1 MLSFEQALEK
11 LLAAAQPVE
20 EVRSLPLTAA
30 AGRILALAQQLTVA
44 VPPLDNSAM
53 DGYAVRTADVTAA
66 GVCLPVSQRIPAGT
80 VGTTLQPGTAA
91 RIFTGAPVP
100 AGADAVIMQELCE
113 HGENGV
119 VINHVPRPEENIR
132 RAGEDIAVGAD
143 ILKPG
148 IKLRPQDIALAASA
162 GLPEL
167 PVYRRV
173 RVGVFFTGD
182 ELVQPGEPL
191 PPGAIYNSNRYAL
204 RALLEGMGCEVRDLG
219 TVPDNLDATRDA
231 LRRAAADNDLI
242 ITSGGV
248 SVGEED
254 HVKPAVEAEGRLDM
268 WKIAIKPGKPLAFG
282 EVAQGRW
289 QGLVH
294 RPAGQPG
301 VGDGHLHDHGSSLRA
316 APAGRQ
322 RRDAARLRP
331 ARRFRLAAAGRARRI
346 PARPDQRTGRRRALP
361 QPGLRRR
368 HLAVLGRRPRH
379 EPAGAGR
386 QAGRPRALRAF
397 CGAAVVSVKVLYFAS
412 LKEALGMG
420 SETVELPAGVTTVG
434 SLRDWLASQGRDKLA
449 SARNLRCAVNQD
461 MANAD
466 AAVRDGD
473 EIAFFPPVTGG

>member
-11 LLAAAQPVE
+11 LLVAAQPVE

-30 AGRILALAQQLTVA
+30 AGRILALAQQSTVA

-53 DGYAVRTADVTAA
+53 DGYAVRSADVTAA

-148 IKLRPQDIALAASA
+148 IKLRPQDIALAAAA

-219 TVPDNLDATRDA
+219 TVPDNLEATRDA

-254 HVKPAVEAEGRLDM
+254 HVKPAVEAEGHLDM

-282 EVAQGRW
+282 EVRKADGKAWFIGLPGNPVSAMVTFMIMVRPFVLRLQGVSDVTPRAFDLRADFDW
-289 QGLVH
+289 PRPDVRAEFLRGRINEQGGVDLYPNQGAGVVTSLCWGDGLVMNP
-294 RPAGQPG
+294 PAQAVKPG
-301 VGDGHLHDHGSSLRA
+301 DRV
-316 APAGRQ
+316 
-322 RRDAARLRP
+322 
-331 ARRFRLAAAGRARRI
+331 RFV
-346 PARPDQRTGRRRALP
+346 P
-361 QPGLRRR
+361 
-368 HLAVLGRRPRH
+368 
-379 EPAGAGR
+379 
-386 QAGRPRALRAF
+386 
-397 CGAAVVSVKVLYFAS
+397 FA
-412 LKEALGMG
+412 
-420 SETVELPAGVTTVG
+420 ELL
-434 SLRDWLASQGRDKLA
+434 S
-449 SARNLRCAVNQD
+449 
-461 MANAD
+461 
-466 AAVRDGD
+466 
-473 EIAFFPPVTGG
+473 

>member
-11 LLAAAQPVE
+11 LLAAAQAVE

-30 AGRILALAQQLTVA
+30 AGRVLAVAQQSTVA

-53 DGYAVRTADVTAA
+53 DGYAVRTADVTVA

-80 VGTTLQPGTAA
+80 VGSTLQPGTAA

-100 AGADAVIMQELCE
+100 AGADAVVMQERCE

-119 VINHVPRPEENIR
+119 VINQVPRLEENIR
-132 RAGEDIAVGAD
+132 RAGEDIAVGAE

-191 PPGAIYNSNRYAL
+191 PPGGIYNSNRYAL
-204 RALLEGMGCEVRDLG
+204 RALLEGLGCEVRDLG
-219 TVPDNLDATRDA
+219 TVPDKLDATREA
-231 LRRAAADNDLI
+231 LRKAAADNDLI

-254 HVKPAVEAEGRLDM
+254 HVKPAVEAEGQLDM

-282 EVAQGRW
+282 EVRRSADHGGGKAWFIGLPGNPVSAIVTFMIMVRPFVLRLQGVTDVTPRAFNLRADFDW
-289 QGLVH
+289 LRPDVRAEFLRARINDSGDVELYPNQGAGVVTSLCWGDGLVCNK
-294 RPAGQPG
+294 
-301 VGDGHLHDHGSSLRA
+301 
-316 APAGRQ
+316 
-322 RRDAARLRP
+322 
-331 ARRFRLAAAGRARRI
+331 
-346 PARPDQRTGRRRALP
+346 
-361 QPGLRRR
+361 PGLAINR
-368 HLAVLGRRPRH
+368 GD
-379 EPAGAGR
+379 
-386 QAGRPRALRAF
+386 
-397 CGAAVVSVKVLYFAS
+397 SVRFVPFA
-412 LKEALGMG
+412 
-420 SETVELPAGVTTVG
+420 ELL
-434 SLRDWLASQGRDKLA
+434 S
-449 SARNLRCAVNQD
+449 
-461 MANAD
+461 
-466 AAVRDGD
+466 
-473 EIAFFPPVTGG
+473 

>member
-20 EVRSLPLTAA
+20 EIRSLPITAA
-30 AGRILALAQQLTVA
+30 AGRILAVSQQSTVA

-53 DGYAVRTADVTAA
+53 DGYAVRVADITAA

-100 AGADAVIMQELCE
+100 AGADAVVMQERCE

-119 VINHVPRPEENIR
+119 VINHVPHDGENIR
-132 RAGEDIAVGAD
+132 RAGEDISVGAE
-143 ILKPG
+143 ILKAG
-148 IKLRPQDIALAASA
+148 VKLRPQEIALAASA

-219 TVPDNLDATRDA
+219 AVADTLEATRDA
-231 LRRAAADNDLI
+231 LRRAAADNDLVL
-242 ITSGGV
+242 TSGGV

-282 EVAQGRW
+282 EIRKADGKAWFLGLPGNPVAAFVTFLTMVRPFILRLQGAASVSPRVLNLPSASVW
-289 QGLVH
+289 GRADGARLEFLRGWLNDNGAVELYKNQGSAVVTSLCWSDGLVLN
-294 RPAGQPG
+294 PPG
-301 VGDGHLHDHGSSLRA
+301 NTIAVGDTV
-316 APAGRQ
+316 
-322 RRDAARLRP
+322 
-331 ARRFRLAAAGRARRI
+331 RF
-346 PARPDQRTGRRRALP
+346 
-361 QPGLRRR
+361 
-368 HLAVLGRRPRH
+368 
-379 EPAGAGR
+379 
-386 QAGRPRALRAF
+386 
-397 CGAAVVSVKVLYFAS
+397 VSFA
-412 LKEALGMG
+412 
-420 SETVELPAGVTTVG
+420 ELL
-434 SLRDWLASQGRDKLA
+434 S
-449 SARNLRCAVNQD
+449 
-461 MANAD
+461 
-466 AAVRDGD
+466 
-473 EIAFFPPVTGG
+473 

>member
-1 MLSFEQALEK
+1 MLSFEEALEK

-20 EVRSLPLTAA
+20 EIRSLPITAA
-30 AGRILALAQQLTVA
+30 AGRILAVSQQSTVA

-53 DGYAVRTADVTAA
+53 DGYAVRVADITAA

-100 AGADAVIMQELCE
+100 AGADAVIMQERCE

-119 VINHVPRPEENIR
+119 VINHMPREGENIR
-132 RAGEDIAVGAD
+132 RAGEDISVGAE
-143 ILKPG
+143 ILKAG
-148 IKLRPQDIALAASA
+148 TKLRPQEIALAASA

-219 TVPDNLDATRDA
+219 AIADTLEATRDA
-231 LRRAAADNDLI
+231 LRRAAADNDLVL
-242 ITSGGV
+242 TSGGV

-282 EVAQGRW
+282 EIRKADGKAWFLGLPGNPVAAFVTFLTMVRPFILRLQGAASVSPRVLNLPSASVWGRADGARLEFLRASLNAQGAVELYKNQGSAVVTSLCW
-289 QGLVH
+289 SDGLVLN
-294 RPAGQPG
+294 PPG
-301 VGDGHLHDHGSSLRA
+301 NTIAVGDTV
-316 APAGRQ
+316 
-322 RRDAARLRP
+322 
-331 ARRFRLAAAGRARRI
+331 RF
-346 PARPDQRTGRRRALP
+346 
-361 QPGLRRR
+361 
-368 HLAVLGRRPRH
+368 
-379 EPAGAGR
+379 
-386 QAGRPRALRAF
+386 
-397 CGAAVVSVKVLYFAS
+397 VSFA
-412 LKEALGMG
+412 
-420 SETVELPAGVTTVG
+420 ELL
-434 SLRDWLASQGRDKLA
+434 S
-449 SARNLRCAVNQD
+449 
-461 MANAD
+461 
-466 AAVRDGD
+466 
-473 EIAFFPPVTGG
+473 